1 MKNNLIFIEDILDSI
16 ADIEKFLKDYNI
28 DDLKNDKKTLYAVIR
43 CFEII
48 GEASKNIDNEF
59 KEKYHNLPWKEMSG
73 LRDKLIH
80 AYFGVDINLLW
91 NTIKNNL
98 PKLKSDLINIIKEQ
112 EK

>member
-1 MKNNLIFIEDILDSI
+1 
-16 ADIEKFLKDYNI
+16 
-28 DDLKNDKKTLYAVIR
+28 KTLYAVIR